1 MQEMIEI
8 ITTVGFPIAV
18 CVYLL
23 YERDRRTKELTDVIR
38 DLGEYVRDLKD
49 VA

>member
-1 MQEMIEI
+1 MEEI
-8 ITTVGFPIAV
+8 INILSNQPFAIAV
-18 CVYLL
+18 CIYLL
-23 YERDRRTKELTDVIR
+23 WERDRRTKQLTEVIR